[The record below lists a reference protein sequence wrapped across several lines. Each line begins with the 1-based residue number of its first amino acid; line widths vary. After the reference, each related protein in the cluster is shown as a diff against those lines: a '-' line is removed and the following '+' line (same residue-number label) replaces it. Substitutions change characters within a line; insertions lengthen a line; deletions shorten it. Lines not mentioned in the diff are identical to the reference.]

1 MKELVGEIFAIMKEV
16 NTNNLL
22 LPNCFINPFMALL
35 VPTVSLKINLVRC
48 NKSIKLA

>member
-22 LPNCFINPFMALL
+22 LQ
-35 VPTVSLKINLVRC
+35 TVSSILLWLYWCLQSPLK
-48 NKSIKLA
+48 